1 MFISDTKYSP
11 FHKLS
16 KIKKFRKNSILRK
29 PGNGMIKKLNKEWSY
44 NQKLSLMIGDKYID
58 KIAAKKSSLKFEYEI
73 NNLKAQV
80 LKYYQ

>member
-1 MFISDTKYSP
+1 
-11 FHKLS
+11 
-16 KIKKFRKNSILRK
+16 
-29 PGNGMIKKLNKEWSY
+29 MIKLNKEWSY